1 MKGWKQFRYWG
12 IFLVFIGF
20 LGLAVALFIERQ
32 GIGYQIPEQAYTYLT
47 GAVVTADQAQ
57 SQVPVNT
64 LVVTDSRDPSSMLA
78 KEQFQQIFKD
88 MKVGY
93 NLIDI
98 ATESFPDVKSYEK
111 VVMLVS
117 QLDDLDQELIAL
129 RDWVESGGYVQFALT
144 LQKSSHLSLI
154 EQALGI
160 KQSQAEHGLV
170 DKLYIEPD
178 FMIGGGREYIIEE
191 PFDSALK
198 VDLSEKAK
206 VHVSRKEGPGV
217 LPLIWEHAYGKGKFV
232 IDNFGIYNKVTRG
245 LYAASYNLL
254 GKVAS
259 YPVINGSVF
268 YLDDFPA
275 PVPSGD
281 GKYVKRDYNLNVAD
295 FYTNIWWVDM
305 LSFVDKYGIKYTG
318 ATIENYEDDTS
329 GNVHGQDDISRFV
342 YFGNMLLRSGGE
354 IGYHGYNH
362 QPLSPKSLDYKDVYS
377 YHTWEE
383 SAMVSAMK
391 ELVRFNEELFP
402 NVEKSVYVPPS
413 NVLSAEGRKVLVEEI
428 PEIKTI
434 ASSYFP
440 GDFAYDQEFEWA
452 SDGMVEQPR
461 IISGGML
468 DDFMQLAAFSELNM
482 HFVNS
487 HFIHPDDTLDV
498 DRGAELGWA
507 VLKSNLEHYISW
519 LKSSAPDLRDLT
531 GSQLSGAIQRYSAL
545 VPKQERTA
553 TGIEWTFDHF
563 YDEVY
568 LFVRINEGQVGSHVK
583 GGTLTHLTGNL
594 YLLKA
599 TQAKVTMD
607 WSEE

>member
-1 MKGWKQFRYWG
+1 MKEWKQFRYWG

-20 LGLAVALFIERQ
+20 LGLSVALFIERQ

-305 LSFVDKYGIKYTG
+305 LSFVDKYGIKYSG

-362 QPLSPKSLDYKDVYS
+362 QPLSPKSLDYKGVYS
-377 YHTWEE
+377 YNTWEE

-568 LFVRINEGQVGSHVK
+568 LFVRINEGQVGSHVN

>member
-47 GAVVTADQAQ
+47 GAVVTANQAQ

-198 VDLSEKAK
+198 VDLAEKAK

-452 SDGMVEQPR
+452 SDGLVEQPR

-568 LFVRINEGQVGSHVK
+568 LFVRINEGQVGSHVN

>member
-1 MKGWKQFRYWG
+1 MKEWKQFRYWG

-20 LGLAVALFIERQ
+20 LGLSVALFIERQ

-434 ASSYFP
+434 ASNYFP

-568 LFVRINEGQVGSHVK
+568 LFVRINEGQVGSHVN

>member
-20 LGLAVALFIERQ
+20 LGLSVALFIERQ

-47 GAVVTADQAQ
+47 GAVVTANQAQ

-434 ASSYFP
+434 ASNYFP

-568 LFVRINEGQVGSHVK
+568 LFVRINEGQVGSHVN

>member
-1 MKGWKQFRYWG
+1 MIGWKKFRYRG

-20 LGLAVALFIERQ
+20 LGLALALFIERQ

-98 ATESFPDVKSYEK
+98 AKEAFPDVKSYEK

-245 LYAASYNLL
+245 LYAASYNLM

-295 FYTNIWWVDM
+295 FYTNVWWVDM

-362 QPLSPKSLDYKDVYS
+362 QPLSPKSLDYKGVYS

-434 ASSYFP
+434 ASNYFP

-452 SDGMVEQPR
+452 ADGMVEQPR

-507 VLKSNLEHYISW
+507 VLKNNLEHYISW
-519 LKSSAPDLRDLT
+519 LKSAAPDLRDLT

-545 VPKQERTA
+545 VPKQELTA

-568 LFVRINEGQVGSHVK
+568 LFVRINEGQVGSHVN

-599 TQAKVTMD
+599 RQAKVTMD

>member
-47 GAVVTADQAQ
+47 GAVVTANQAQ

-568 LFVRINEGQVGSHVK
+568 LFVRINEGQVGSHVN
-583 GGTLTHLTGNL
+583 GGTLTHLTGNR

>member
-1 MKGWKQFRYWG
+1 MKEWKQFRYWG

-20 LGLAVALFIERQ
+20 LGLSVALFIERQ

-217 LPLIWEHAYGKGKFV
+217 LPLIWEHTYGKGKFV

-362 QPLSPKSLDYKDVYS
+362 QPLSPKSLDYKGVYS
-377 YHTWEE
+377 YNTWEE

-434 ASSYFP
+434 ASNYFP

-568 LFVRINEGQVGSHVK
+568 LFVRINEGQVGSHVN

>member
-1 MKGWKQFRYWG
+1 MKGWKKFRYRG

-20 LGLAVALFIERQ
+20 LGLALALFIERQ

-98 ATESFPDVKSYEK
+98 AKESFPDVKSYEK

-245 LYAASYNLL
+245 LYAASYNLM

-362 QPLSPKSLDYKDVYS
+362 QPLSPKSLDYKGVYS
-377 YHTWEE
+377 YNTWEE

-434 ASSYFP
+434 ASNYFP

-519 LKSSAPDLRDLT
+519 LKAAAPDLRDLT

-545 VPKQERTA
+545 VPKQKNTA

-568 LFVRINEGQVGSHVK
+568 LFVRINEGQVGSHVN

>member
-47 GAVVTADQAQ
+47 GAVVTANQAQ

-206 VHVSRKEGPGV
+206 VPVSRKEGPGV

-434 ASSYFP
+434 ASNYFP

-568 LFVRINEGQVGSHVK
+568 LFVRINEGQVGSPVN

>member
-47 GAVVTADQAQ
+47 GAVVTANQAQ

-354 IGYHGYNH
+354 ISYHGYNH

-434 ASSYFP
+434 ASNYFP

-568 LFVRINEGQVGSHVK
+568 LFVRINEGQVGSHVN

>member
-47 GAVVTADQAQ
+47 GAVVTANQAQ

-568 LFVRINEGQVGSHVK
+568 LFVRINEGQVGSPVN

>member
-1 MKGWKQFRYWG
+1 MIGWKQFRYRG

-20 LGLAVALFIERQ
+20 LGLALALFIERQ

-98 ATESFPDVKSYEK
+98 AKESFPDVKSYEK

-245 LYAASYNLL
+245 LYAASYNLM

-362 QPLSPKSLDYKDVYS
+362 QPLSPKSLDYKGVYS
-377 YHTWEE
+377 YNTWEE

-434 ASSYFP
+434 ASNYFP

-519 LKSSAPDLRDLT
+519 LKAAAPDLRDLT

-545 VPKQERTA
+545 VPKQKNTA

-568 LFVRINEGQVGSHVK
+568 LFVRINEGQVGSHVN

-599 TQAKVTMD
+599 RQAKVTMD

>member
-1 MKGWKQFRYWG
+1 MKGWKQFRYRG

-98 ATESFPDVKSYEK
+98 AKESFPDVKSYEK

-245 LYAASYNLL
+245 LYAASYNLM

-362 QPLSPKSLDYKDVYS
+362 QPLSPKSLDYKGVYS
-377 YHTWEE
+377 YNTWEE

-434 ASSYFP
+434 ASNYFP

-568 LFVRINEGQVGSHVK
+568 LFVRINEGQVGSHVN

>member
-1 MKGWKQFRYWG
+1 MKGWKKFRYRG

-20 LGLAVALFIERQ
+20 LGLALALFIERQ

-98 ATESFPDVKSYEK
+98 AKESFPDVKSYEK

-206 VHVSRKEGPGV
+206 IHVSRKEGPGV

-245 LYAASYNLL
+245 LYAASYNLM

-362 QPLSPKSLDYKDVYS
+362 QPLSPKSLDYKGVYS
-377 YHTWEE
+377 YNTWEE

-434 ASSYFP
+434 ASNYFP

-519 LKSSAPDLRDLT
+519 LKAAAPDLRDLT

-545 VPKQERTA
+545 VPKQKNTA

-568 LFVRINEGQVGSHVK
+568 LFVRINEGQVGSHVN

>member
-1 MKGWKQFRYWG
+1 MKGWKQFRYRG

-47 GAVVTADQAQ
+47 GAVVTSDQAQ

-98 ATESFPDVKSYEK
+98 AKESFPDVKSYEK

-245 LYAASYNLL
+245 LYAASYNLM

-362 QPLSPKSLDYKDVYS
+362 QPLSPKSLDYKGVYS
-377 YHTWEE
+377 YNTWEE

-434 ASSYFP
+434 ASNYFP

-519 LKSSAPDLRDLT
+519 LKAAAPDLRDLT

-545 VPKQERTA
+545 VPKQKNTA

-568 LFVRINEGQVGSHVK
+568 LFVRINEGQVGSHVN

-599 TQAKVTMD
+599 RQAKVTMD

>member
-1 MKGWKQFRYWG
+1 MKGWKQFRYRG

-20 LGLAVALFIERQ
+20 LGLAIALFIERQ

-98 ATESFPDVKSYEK
+98 AKESFPDVKSYEK

-245 LYAASYNLL
+245 LYAASYNLM

-362 QPLSPKSLDYKDVYS
+362 QPLSPKSLDYKGVYS
-377 YHTWEE
+377 YNTWEE

-434 ASSYFP
+434 ASNYFP

-507 VLKSNLEHYISW
+507 VLKSNLEHYISG
-519 LKSSAPDLRDLT
+519 LKAAAPDLRDLT

-545 VPKQERTA
+545 VPKQKNTA

-568 LFVRINEGQVGSHVK
+568 LFVRINEGQVGSHVN

>member
-98 ATESFPDVKSYEK
+98 AKESFPDVKSYEK

-305 LSFVDKYGIKYTG
+305 LSFVDKFGIKYTG

-329 GNVHGQDDISRFV
+329 GNVHGQDDTSRFV

-362 QPLSPKSLDYKDVYS
+362 QPLSPKSLDYKGVYD
-377 YHTWEE
+377 YHTWEV

-413 NVLSAEGRKVLVEEI
+413 NVLSPEGRKVLREEI

-434 ASSYFP
+434 ASTYFH

-519 LKSSAPDLRDLT
+519 LKSSAPVLRDLT

-568 LFVRINEGQVGSHVK
+568 LFVRINEGQVGSHVN

>member
-20 LGLAVALFIERQ
+20 LGLALALFIERQ

-47 GAVVTADQAQ
+47 GAVVTANQAQ

-245 LYAASYNLL
+245 LYAASYNLM

-434 ASSYFP
+434 ASNYFP

-568 LFVRINEGQVGSHVK
+568 LFVRINEGQVGSHVN

>member
-1 MKGWKQFRYWG
+1 MKEWKQFRYWG

-20 LGLAVALFIERQ
+20 LGLSVALFIERQ

-245 LYAASYNLL
+245 LYAASYNLM

-362 QPLSPKSLDYKDVYS
+362 QPLSPKSLDYKGVYS
-377 YHTWEE
+377 YNTWEE

-434 ASSYFP
+434 ASNYFP

-519 LKSSAPDLRDLT
+519 LKSAAPDLRDLT

-545 VPKQERTA
+545 VPKQERTV

-568 LFVRINEGQVGSHVK
+568 LFVRINEGQVGSHVN

-599 TQAKVTMD
+599 RQAKVTMD

>member
-47 GAVVTADQAQ
+47 GAVVTANQAQ

-245 LYAASYNLL
+245 LYAASYNLM

-568 LFVRINEGQVGSHVK
+568 LFVRINEGQVGSHVN

>member
-47 GAVVTADQAQ
+47 GAVVTANQAQ

-160 KQSQAEHGLV
+160 KQSQADHGLV

-568 LFVRINEGQVGSHVK
+568 LFVRINEGQVGSHVN

>member
-1 MKGWKQFRYWG
+1 MKGWKQFRYRG

-20 LGLAVALFIERQ
+20 LGLAIALFIERQ

-98 ATESFPDVKSYEK
+98 AKESFPDVKSYEK

-245 LYAASYNLL
+245 LYAASYNLM

-362 QPLSPKSLDYKDVYS
+362 QPLSPKSLDYKGVYS
-377 YHTWEE
+377 YNTWEE

-434 ASSYFP
+434 ASNYFP

-519 LKSSAPDLRDLT
+519 LKAAAPDLRDLT

-545 VPKQERTA
+545 VPKQKNTA

-568 LFVRINEGQVGSHVK
+568 LFVRINEGQVGSHVN

-599 TQAKVTMD
+599 RQAKVTMD

>member
-1 MKGWKQFRYWG
+1 MKGWKQFRYRG

-47 GAVVTADQAQ
+47 GAVVTSDQAQ

-98 ATESFPDVKSYEK
+98 AKESFPDVKSYEK

-245 LYAASYNLL
+245 LYAASYNLM

-362 QPLSPKSLDYKDVYS
+362 QPLSPKSLDYKGVYS
-377 YHTWEE
+377 YNTWEE

-434 ASSYFP
+434 ASNYFP

-519 LKSSAPDLRDLT
+519 LKAAAPDLRDLT

-545 VPKQERTA
+545 VPKQKNTA

-568 LFVRINEGQVGSHVK
+568 LFVRINEGQVGSHVN

>member
-1 MKGWKQFRYWG
+1 MKGWKQFRYRG

-20 LGLAVALFIERQ
+20 LGLALALFIERQ

-98 ATESFPDVKSYEK
+98 AKESFPDVKSYEK

-245 LYAASYNLL
+245 LYAASYNLM

-362 QPLSPKSLDYKDVYS
+362 QPLSPKSLDYKGVYS
-377 YHTWEE
+377 YNTWEE

-434 ASSYFP
+434 ASNYFP

-519 LKSSAPDLRDLT
+519 LKAAAPDLRDLT

-545 VPKQERTA
+545 VPKQKNTA

-568 LFVRINEGQVGSHVK
+568 LFVRINEGQVGSHVN

-599 TQAKVTMD
+599 RQAKVTMD

>member
-1 MKGWKQFRYWG
+1 MKEWKQFRYWG

-20 LGLAVALFIERQ
+20 LGLSVALFIERQ

-362 QPLSPKSLDYKDVYS
+362 QPLSPKSLDYKGVYS

-383 SAMVSAMK
+383 SAMVS
-391 ELVRFNEELFP
+391 
-402 NVEKSVYVPPS
+402 VEKSVYVPPS

-568 LFVRINEGQVGSHVK
+568 LFVRINEGQVGSHVN

>member
-20 LGLAVALFIERQ
+20 LGLAVALLIERQ

-98 ATESFPDVKSYEK
+98 AKESFPDVKSYEK

-305 LSFVDKYGIKYTG
+305 LSFVDKFGIKYTG

-329 GNVHGQDDISRFV
+329 GNVHGQDDTSRFV

-362 QPLSPKSLDYKDVYS
+362 QPLSPKSLDYKGVYD
-377 YHTWEE
+377 YHTWEV

-413 NVLSAEGRKVLVEEI
+413 NVLSPEGRKVLREEI

-434 ASSYFP
+434 ASTYFH

-568 LFVRINEGQVGSHVK
+568 LFVRINEGQVGSHVN

>member
-20 LGLAVALFIERQ
+20 LGLSVALFIERQ
-32 GIGYQIPEQAYTYLT
+32 GIVYQIPEQAYTYLT

-434 ASSYFP
+434 ASNYFP

-545 VPKQERTA
+545 VPKQKNTA

-568 LFVRINEGQVGSHVK
+568 LFVRINEGQVGSHVN

>member
-1 MKGWKQFRYWG
+1 M
-12 IFLVFIGF
+12 
-20 LGLAVALFIERQ
+20 
-32 GIGYQIPEQAYTYLT
+32 
-47 GAVVTADQAQ
+47 
-57 SQVPVNT
+57 
-64 LVVTDSRDPSSMLA
+64 
-78 KEQFQQIFKD
+78 
-88 MKVGY
+88 
-93 NLIDI
+93 
-98 ATESFPDVKSYEK
+98 
-111 VVMLVS
+111 
-117 QLDDLDQELIAL
+117 
-129 RDWVESGGYVQFALT
+129 
-144 LQKSSHLSLI
+144 
-154 EQALGI
+154 
-160 KQSQAEHGLV
+160 
-170 DKLYIEPD
+170 
-178 FMIGGGREYIIEE
+178 
-191 PFDSALK
+191 
-198 VDLSEKAK
+198 
-206 VHVSRKEGPGV
+206 
-217 LPLIWEHAYGKGKFV
+217 
-232 IDNFGIYNKVTRG
+232 
-245 LYAASYNLL
+245 
-254 GKVAS
+254 
-259 YPVINGSVF
+259 
-268 YLDDFPA
+268 
-275 PVPSGD
+275 
-281 GKYVKRDYNLNVAD
+281 
-295 FYTNIWWVDM
+295 
-305 LSFVDKYGIKYTG
+305 
-318 ATIENYEDDTS
+318 
-329 GNVHGQDDISRFV
+329 
-342 YFGNMLLRSGGE
+342 
-354 IGYHGYNH
+354 
-362 QPLSPKSLDYKDVYS
+362 
-377 YHTWEE
+377 
-383 SAMVSAMK
+383 
-391 ELVRFNEELFP
+391 
-402 NVEKSVYVPPS
+402 
-413 NVLSAEGRKVLVEEI
+413 EEI

-568 LFVRINEGQVGSHVK
+568 LFVRINEGQVGSHVN